1 MRQRAVP
8 PAATGLKIMI
18 VDDNVDAAAMLAL
31 LLRGRGHQT
40 AVRHNA
46 ESLWMV
52 PDLASFDVFLLDIGL
67 PGMDGVTL
75 ARSLRMDPA
84 LAHKRII
91 AITGG
96 GHTDFGTALQAGF
109 DEYLHKPVHLD
120 VLISLFETPA

>member
-1 MRQRAVP
+1 MKQRAVP
-8 PAATGLKIMI
+8 PATTGQHIMI
-18 VDDNVDAAAMLAL
+18 VDDNVDAATMLEML
-31 LLRGRGHQT
+31 LQARGHRT

-75 ARSLRMDPA
+75 ARSLRNDPA
-84 LAHKRII
+84 LARKRII

-96 GHTDFGTALQAGF
+96 GYTDFGTALQAGF
-109 DEYLHKPVHLD
+109 DEYLHKPVTTD
-120 VLISLFETPA
+120 ILISLLESPA

>member
-1 MRQRAVP
+1 MKQHATP

-18 VDDNVDAAAMLAL
+18 VDDNVDAAKMLDL
-31 LLRGRGHQT
+31 LLQARGHRT
-40 AVRHNA
+40 AVRYNA

-52 PDLASFDVFLLDIGL
+52 PDLASFDIFLLDIGL

-75 ARSLRMDPA
+75 ARSLRNDPD

-109 DEYLHKPVHLD
+109 DEYLNKPVHMD
-120 VLISLFETPA
+120 VLISLFEAPP